1 MTSIVYLFG
10 RGTRPFFALAAS
22 KRYAMPYAT
31 VEHVCFLAISENQ
44 HFGVCAIRA
53 TVYVS
58 VAVDLV

>member
-22 KRYAMPYAT
+22 KRYAYAT